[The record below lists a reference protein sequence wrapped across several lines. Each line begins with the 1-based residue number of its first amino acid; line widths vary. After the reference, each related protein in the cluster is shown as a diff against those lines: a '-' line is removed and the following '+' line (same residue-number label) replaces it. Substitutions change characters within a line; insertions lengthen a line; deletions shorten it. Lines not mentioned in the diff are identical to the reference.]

1 MAAVTLAD
9 VTLGYNG
16 HPAVHHLDGAFASGS
31 LTAVIGPN
39 GSGKSTLLKGI
50 VGMLSPL
57 GGRILRDVPATD
69 IAYLPQSAEIDRSFP
84 ASVADIVALGLW
96 RRRGAFAGI
105 SRRDYADIE
114 AALAAVGLIGFE
126 NRPLD
131 TLSGGQMQRALFAR
145 VLLQDARLIL
155 LDEPF
160 TAIDERTAVD
170 LVHLV
175 ERWHGEG
182 RTLIAVL
189 HDAELVE
196 RVFPQ
201 TLLLAR
207 EPVAWGDTAGVM
219 CADNL
224 ARARHMIEA
233 WDEHAPW
240 HDEHGHDH
248 SHGSAR

>member
-84 ASVADIVALGLW
+84 ASVADIVAMGLW
-96 RRRGAFAGI
+96 RRRGAFAGV
-105 SRRDYADIE
+105 SRADYADIE

-145 VLLQDARLIL
+145 VLLHDARRSCSTN
-155 LDEPF
+155 PSPPS
-160 TAIDERTAVD
+160 T
-170 LVHLV
+170 
-175 ERWHGEG
+175 
-182 RTLIAVL
+182 
-189 HDAELVE
+189 
-196 RVFPQ
+196 
-201 TLLLAR
+201 
-207 EPVAWGDTAGVM
+207 
-219 CADNL
+219 
-224 ARARHMIEA
+224 
-233 WDEHAPW
+233 
-240 HDEHGHDH
+240 
-248 SHGSAR
+248 SARPSISCIWSSAGTAKAAHSSPCCTMPNSSSASSRKPCCSPASPSPGAILPASCAPKTWRAPVT